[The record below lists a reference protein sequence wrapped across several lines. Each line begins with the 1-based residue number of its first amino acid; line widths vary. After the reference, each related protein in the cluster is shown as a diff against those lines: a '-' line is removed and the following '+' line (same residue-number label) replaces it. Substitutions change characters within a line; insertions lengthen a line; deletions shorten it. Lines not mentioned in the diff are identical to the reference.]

1 MWKRGKKVIGEKSNV
16 NLGNKAFLN
25 DNISRKGVHLNEE
38 EKYIIC
44 LKKNRPHIINV
55 ISF

>member
-16 NLGNKAFLN
+16 NLGNKPFLN